1 MRRLILLTLAL
12 LVSTALSASL
22 AACRQV
28 PEGGSP
34 SLRVSPSSSPTATNT
49 PKPPTASALPTNTPK
64 PPTETPTPTATLPE
78 EVKVAL
84 LSMGY
89 TLEDLKP
96 FSAVGFSEYPIGG
109 INYNGLVGSRSDGSQ
124 ELLGIK
130 FDEITVRLTE
140 KDILDLNSELVCEF
154 GNCFYKGF
162 LGTTLTYFIDVI
174 ATGIIQDVLFQ
185 DQTGET
191 VGFGQSFLAVTRA
204 NDGQPRLVN
213 MLVQIVKPD
222 NPGINII
229 YNHMNGLAGRL
240 ATTKAYTHEELAEIL
255 SRGKQYNFGVFLE
268 PKRSTRYPGQNFVI
282 DFLYN
287 QPGYLE
293 TLKALVESDGQTAP
307 PTKPLII
314 YSTSVG
320 KR

>member
-1 MRRLILLTLAL
+1 MNNLTRLFLPTCIILLAGLTACAPTTITLSPETPSVEINIPSQPPRLA
-12 LVSTALSASL
+12 TA
-22 AACRQV
+22 
-28 PEGGSP
+28 
-34 SLRVSPSSSPTATNT
+34 
-49 PKPPTASALPTNTPK
+49 
-64 PPTETPTPTATLPE
+64 TETPTPTATATPTEVPLPP
-78 EVKVAL
+78 EVQAAL

-162 LGTTLTYFIDVI
+162 LGTDPAYFIDVI

-204 NDGQPRLVN
+204 NDGQPRLVD

-222 NPGINII
+222 NLQINILDR
-229 YNHMNGLAGRL
+229 HMAGLANRL
-240 ATTKAYTHEELAEIL
+240 YTNKAYTPEELAEII
-255 SRGKQYNFGVFLE
+255 SRGKQYTFGVFLE
-268 PKRSTRYPGQNFVI
+268 PKRTTNYPGQNFVI

-293 TLKALVESDGQTAP
+293 TLNALVESGGQTAP

-314 YSTSVG
+314 YSIG
-320 KR
+320 IKKR

>member
-1 MRRLILLTLAL
+1 MDKYLPCSIVLSILLTALAVIGCSL
-12 LVSTALSASL
+12 PLTPAST
-22 AACRQV
+22 
-28 PEGGSP
+28 
-34 SLRVSPSSSPTATNT
+34 PTATLT
-49 PKPPTASALPTNTPK
+49 PTATVTPTPTETPTATVT
-64 PPTETPTPTATLPE
+64 PTPTETPTPALPE
-78 EVKVAL
+78 EVKAAV

-89 TLEDLKP
+89 TLEDLKS

-130 FDEITVRLTE
+130 FNETTVRLTE
-140 KDILDLNSELVCEF
+140 KDILDINSELVCEF

-162 LGTTLTYFIDVI
+162 SGTDTQPMYFIGVI

-191 VGFGQSFLAVTRA
+191 VGFGQSFLVVTRA
-204 NDGQPRLVN
+204 SDGQPRLVDI
-213 MLVQIVKPD
+213 LIQIVKPD
-222 NPGINII
+222 NPQINILDRD
-229 YNHMNGLAGRL
+229 MAGLAGRL
-240 ATTKAYTHEELAEIL
+240 YTNKAYTPEEMAEIL
-255 SRGKQYNFGVFLE
+255 SRGKQYTFGVFLE
-268 PKRSTRYPGQNFVI
+268 PKRSTQYLGQNFVI

-293 TLKALVESDGQTAP
+293 TLEVFIESGGQSVP
-307 PTKPLII
+307 PIKLLII
-314 YSTSVG
+314 YYIGVQ